1 VAGLIATADGR
12 RALRPIPLDAAAF
25 APFGEVID
33 RGDLRATRAINA
45 GTAARL
51 DDLARIDASLHG
63 AHVGI
68 GLVRATPRALPFALQ
83 CIERHLEGTQAFIP
97 LEASRW
103 IIVVGAAGRPPAV
116 DDLRAFIASGRQG
129 VNYARGTWHHP
140 LLVIDRA
147 AEFLVVDRIPE
158 DGREDCEVLDLSPQD
173 IWLEVPVALNGAHHR
188 NRATRPLGYR
198 IGNTG
203 IDYVHHSSRAGR
215 DRT

>member
-1 VAGLIATADGR
+1 MAGLIATADGR

-33 RGDLRATRAINA
+33 RGELRAARPING
-45 GTAARL
+45 GTAVRI
-51 DDLARIDASLHG
+51 DDLARIHASLHD

-83 CIERHLEGTQAFIP
+83 CVERHLEGTQAFIP

-103 IIVVGAAGRPPAV
+103 IIVVGAAGQPPAA
-116 DDLRAFIASGRQG
+116 DELRAFIASGRQG

-158 DGREDCEVLDLSPQD
+158 DGGEDCEILDLAAED
-173 IWLEVPVALNGAHHR
+173 IWLDVRESP
-188 NRATRPLGYR
+188 
-198 IGNTG
+198 
-203 IDYVHHSSRAGR
+203 
-215 DRT
+215 